1 MSCVSTEFGRVG
13 AQVREKDA
21 LITRRHALRVGGS
34 LATGALLG
42 ALAAD
47 NGSLQI
53 SSSNESP
60 GVSDE
65 YDPSFDGV
73 NVKLGVVILAAEG
86 LDRYDGSALISQI
99 VFAETERITHATN
112 GAFTFDPTFHNCSIS
127 PDSKR
132 RTDEGKIEPYYS
144 DGQLKEIYEEY
155 ANVYRHLGKVSIITL
170 VVDCASTETVD
181 YGGLASRYDL
191 PPFAIIVPSRSCYR
205 VYSHEIGHLLNPRAA
220 EWGRG
225 MDHESMMTSRLEED
239 GEVKQLYSLDT
250 IQQLIADGCGLTENA
265 DGEVNGYAS
274 FRSVM
279 GSMALQNINDK
290 LMLDPP
296 GVPIYSPPEIA
307 FLDPRRNV
315 RKVAPTPDKYPLSYD
330 PDGLFGVEITLP
342 VDHVL
347 KKILPEANTLFFGLM
362 VTSVDDEADFESDQ
376 TNRIVSVFATSNGGR
391 ATTLLNISLFNRIY
405 RDGRENV
412 IYADEQLGFV
422 AVSGYA
428 DDSEYVRFIDLNT
441 PEGRRVLEE
450 ARRRTAERNEILMQP
465 N

>member
-1 MSCVSTEFGRVG
+1 
-13 AQVREKDA
+13 
-21 LITRRHALRVGGS
+21 
-34 LATGALLG
+34 
-42 ALAAD
+42 
-47 NGSLQI
+47 
-53 SSSNESP
+53 
-60 GVSDE
+60 
-65 YDPSFDGV
+65 
-73 NVKLGVVILAAEG
+73 
-86 LDRYDGSALISQI
+86 
-99 VFAETERITHATN
+99 
-112 GAFTFDPTFHNCSIS
+112 
-127 PDSKR
+127 
-132 RTDEGKIEPYYS
+132 
-144 DGQLKEIYEEY
+144 
-155 ANVYRHLGKVSIITL
+155 
-170 VVDCASTETVD
+170 
-181 YGGLASRYDL
+181 
-191 PPFAIIVPSRSCYR
+191 
-205 VYSHEIGHLLNPRAA
+205 
-220 EWGRG
+220 
-225 MDHESMMTSRLEED
+225 
-239 GEVKQLYSLDT
+239 
-250 IQQLIADGCGLTENA
+250 
-265 DGEVNGYAS
+265 
-274 FRSVM
+274 
-279 GSMALQNINDK
+279 
-290 LMLDPP
+290 MLDPP